1 MRWMTGNGE
10 MSEYGSSRSTDPDT
24 SHDAAKFDTSFLQ
37 QQVLFALLK
46 EGPMTAEEVSEHTGI
61 SQQSLTPRFR
71 PLAEKG
77 LIMDTG
83 ERRKNRSG
91 RSAILWR
98 AVVND
103 RTLAMLE
110 EDK

>member
-1 MRWMTGNGE
+1 
-10 MSEYGSSRSTDPDT
+10 MSEYGLARNSDPDT
-24 SHDAAKFDTSFLQ
+24 SKDAAKLNTTFLQ
-37 QQVLFALLK
+37 QQVLFCLLK
-46 EGPMTAEEVSEHTGI
+46 NGSCTAEEVSELVGI
-61 SQQSLTPRFR
+61 SQQSITPRFR
-71 PLAEKG
+71 GLVEKG

>member
-1 MRWMTGNGE
+1 MTGGGE
-10 MSEYGSSRSTDPDT
+10 MSDYGSSRSTDPDT

-37 QQVLFALLK
+37 QQVLFTLLK
-46 EGPMTAEEVSEHTGI
+46 EGPLTSEEVSELLHINIVSI
-61 SQQSLTPRFR
+61 SPRFK
-71 PLAEKG
+71 PLLNKG

-83 ERRKNRSG
+83 QRRKNRSG